1 MQKLATRDRLL
12 QKYLAGFKEE
22 LQVRLIGPEIECIAV
37 DRETLKPPTARQ
49 TVQFLENIARM
60 RNGWQKN
67 YGYLFIDGR
76 WMVCC
81 TSVSKKIGG
90 YNACISTD
98 VGTGQIEASVT
109 PSPTLRKAEERLRET
124 LSTVCD
130 VAEKSGMYVLGLG
143 IQPYASPEP
152 KLVMPKGRYLTFL
165 EIFGEHLGINSMNA
179 AAQCHVEVTRGE
191 APTVSNALNG
201 FSPALQALT
210 ANSAIVE
217 GKMTEHVEFGRR
229 GWDSLVKSGKIDARR
244 VGIAERFDSVP
255 VYFDRMLQFSPI
267 LTARRGE
274 EFRFADPG
282 LKEPMAKY
290 LGQYVEVHNLKDG
303 SATKIRI
310 TPTDMAFLEGT
321 LWWEARLKSV
331 FGTVELRCCPFQ
343 PNIDMIMAINSVAL
357 GLAANST
364 EAEEYLGAFTQKQL
378 SEARLNVQ
386 KNGLDSKLG
395 NTPITDV
402 AAKMLEIA
410 RKGLIAIGE
419 ETSYLAPLE
428 HNLSNKINP
437 ATRSIE
443 VYLSLVRSSEE
454 DISEEGMRKFIEL
467 HRFDPKLVAA

>member
-1 MQKLATRDRLL
+1 MQKLATRDHLL

-22 LQVRLIGPEIECIAV
+22 LQVRRIGPEIECIAV
-37 DRETLKPPTARQ
+37 NRETLKPPTVRQ
-49 TVQFLENIARM
+49 TVQFLENISRM

-67 YGYLFIDGR
+67 YGYLLIDGR
-76 WMVCC
+76 WVRCC

-109 PSPTLRKAEERLRET
+109 PSHTLRKAEERLRET
-124 LSTVCD
+124 LTTMCY
-130 VAEKSGMYVLGLG
+130 VAEKSGMYILGLG

-179 AAQCHVEVTRGE
+179 AAQCHVEVTHGE
-191 APTVSNALNG
+191 APAVANAYNG

-210 ANSAIVE
+210 ANSAIVA
-217 GKMTEHVEFGRR
+217 GKLTEHVEFGRR
-229 GWDSLVKSGKIDARR
+229 GWDSLAESGKIDAHR

-267 LTARRGE
+267 LTARPGR

-290 LGQYVEVHNLKDG
+290 LGQYVEVYNLKDG
-303 SATKIRI
+303 GITKIRI
-310 TPTDMAFLEGT
+310 TPTDIAFLEGT
-321 LWWEARLKSV
+321 IWWEARLKSV

-343 PNIDMIMAINSVAL
+343 PNINMIMAINAVAL
-357 GLAANST
+357 GLAANSA
-364 EAEEYLGAFTQKQL
+364 EAEEYLDLFTHEQL
-378 SEARLNVQ
+378 SQARFDVQ
-386 KNGLDSKLG
+386 KNGLDSKLRDI
-395 NTPITDV
+395 PITEV

-419 ETSYLAPLE
+419 DTSYLAPLE
-428 HNLSNKINP
+428 HNLSNKTNP

-454 DISEEGMRKFIEL
+454 DISEDGMRKFIEL
-467 HRFDPKLVAA
+467 HRFDPKFVAA